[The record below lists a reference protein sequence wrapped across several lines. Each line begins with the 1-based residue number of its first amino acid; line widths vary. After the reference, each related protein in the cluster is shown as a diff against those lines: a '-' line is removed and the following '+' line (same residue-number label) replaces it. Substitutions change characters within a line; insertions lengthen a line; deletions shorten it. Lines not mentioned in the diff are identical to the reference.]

1 MEMERMD
8 GTGAPVEA
16 ETAHEAAQV
25 INEHR
30 KGGGWAFIDGRMV
43 NTDEVTE
50 ADLEGAERV
59 VMSPAIRGG
68 K

>member
-1 MEMERMD
+1 MD
-8 GTGAPVEA
+8 GTGERIEA

-30 KGGGWAFIDGRMV
+30 KNGGWAFIDGRMV

-50 ADLEGAERV
+50 KDLEGAERAV
-59 VMSPAIRGG
+59 LSPAIRGG
-68 K
+68 